1 MSWRWCAGGL
11 VAALLSAGCGSHM
24 TAAQFEAANRK
35 ALLDATQGISPAAGN
50 GPASASPAAV
60 GTALPSSGIGAGATS
75 GSAPTATASGAAG
88 AASGLPRF
96 SGDAGSVRATD
107 TANAGPAAGSAGR
120 VTAAPRSGGGVGAG
134 PGSGTGAPT
143 GGTGPGSGTPAS
155 DRKAEIVLGSFGT
168 GSGPIGANVAEIPV
182 ASRAWMADVNA
193 RGGLDGHPVRIVYGD
208 DGGDP
213 ARAVAIARR
222 MVEQDKVLAF
232 FAVFGPTTLQ
242 AVIPYAEQVKV
253 PVIGSTT
260 SQAVEDQSA
269 FVFNPQTS
277 LDAIGNAFL
286 ATVTTQTPA
295 RKIGIVYCREVQ
307 GCKAVRDSVVRYA
320 PRVGADIVYE
330 AQISLAQPDFTAEV
344 VAARQAGTEDII
356 VVADVQTLIR
366 LIRSAKRQNWT
377 PQFSGSHAFDSPIVT
392 QGGADVEGLIAFST
406 TANFQASPA
415 MDPYRAAVARYV
427 PGGQVSGPGGQAWA
441 QGKLLELV
449 APQAFAAG
457 RLDPAG
463 LIGALESVKGA
474 TLGGIVAPVTFTHGP
489 HRDANRCFFPTRF
502 RNGKWTMPL
511 GDQPTCV

>member
-1 MSWRWCAGGL
+1 MKRRWAAAGVL
-11 VAALLSAGCGSHM
+11 VALVSAGCGSHLS
-24 TAAQFEAANRK
+24 AAQFDAADRH
-35 ALLDATQGISPAAGN
+35 ALLDAARALPAAARPGATPGAAGSNGAGVPSEGGSAEPGGGPAGAGGPAAAESRNQGLAPAAGPTAASG
-50 GPASASPAAV
+50 GPDGGAAAGTGGRSTAASRPRPVAGG
-60 GTALPSSGIGAGATS
+60 GTTGEAGAGET
-75 GSAPTATASGAAG
+75 GAAG
-88 AASGLPRF
+88 
-96 SGDAGSVRATD
+96 
-107 TANAGPAAGSAGR
+107 GP
-120 VTAAPRSGGGVGAG
+120 VAP
-134 PGSGTGAPT
+134 
-143 GGTGPGSGTPAS
+143 
-155 DRKAEIVLGSFGT
+155 KAEIVLGSFGT

-222 MVEQDKVLAF
+222 MVEQEKVLAF

-260 SQAVEDQSA
+260 SQAAEDESPL
-269 FVFNPQTS
+269 VFNPQTS

-320 PRVGADIVYE
+320 PKVGADIVYE

-366 LIRSAKRQNWT
+366 LVRSAKRQNWN

-392 QGGADVEGLIAFST
+392 QGGADAEGLIAFST
-406 TANFQASPA
+406 TANFQSPL
-415 MDPYRAAVARYV
+415 MKPYRDAVARFV

-441 QGKLLELV
+441 QGKLMELV
-449 APQAFAAG
+449 APQAFAG
-457 RLDPAG
+457 RLDAAAV
-463 LIGALESVKGA
+463 ISALEGVKDA
-474 TLGGIVAPVTFTHGP
+474 TLDGIVAPVTFSHGP

-502 RNGKWTMPL
+502 RDGRWTMPL
-511 GDQPTCV
+511 GDRPTCV

>member
-1 MSWRWCAGGL
+1 MRWPS
-11 VAALLSAGCGSHM
+11 VAAGVLLIVLSTGCGSHM
-24 TAAQFEAANRK
+24 TPAQFEAADRR
-35 ALLDATQGISPAAGN
+35 ALLEASQGMQSSLVPGQAAATI
-50 GPASASPAAV
+50 
-60 GTALPSSGIGAGATS
+60 GTDGGAPPTNAPSGAGAGAGPT
-75 GSAPTATASGAAG
+75 GTIAAPSQSQAVLPSNGLGAGRATASGGTQSTTNGAGGLTATTRTGTAAG
-88 AASGLPRF
+88 
-96 SGDAGSVRATD
+96 
-107 TANAGPAAGSAGR
+107 
-120 VTAAPRSGGGVGAG
+120 RS
-134 PGSGTGAPT
+134 T
-143 GGTGPGSGTPAS
+143 GTPATPTQAP
-155 DRKAEIVLGSFGT
+155 KPEIVLGSFGT

-213 ARAVAIARR
+213 ARAVAIAHK
-222 MVEQDKVLAF
+222 MVEQDKIVAF

-253 PVIGSTT
+253 PVVGSTT
-260 SQAVEDQSA
+260 SQAVEDESA

-320 PRVGADIVYE
+320 PKVGADIVYE
-330 AQISLAQPDFTAEV
+330 AQISLAQPDFTAEMV
-344 VAARQAGTEDII
+344 SARQAGTEDII

-392 QGGADVEGLIAFST
+392 QGGPDVEGLIAFST
-406 TANFQASPA
+406 TANFQASPL
-415 MDPYRAAVARYV
+415 MEPYRAAVARYV
-427 PGGQVSGPGGQAWA
+427 PGGQMSGPGGQAWA
-441 QGKLLELV
+441 QGRLLELV
-449 APQAFAAG
+449 APQAFAG
-457 RLDPAG
+457 HLGPAD
-463 LIGALESVKGA
+463 LITALEGVKGA
-474 TLGGIVAPVTFTHGP
+474 TLGGIVAPVTLSHGP
-489 HRDANRCFFPTRF
+489 HRDGNRCFFPTRF

-511 GDQPTCV
+511 GDRTTCV